1 MDKLEIDSFS
11 INTAIENFLDRCS
24 IDEEQDA
31 ISKSEIYV
39 TLEKDKNAFANY
51 GRYPLLL
58 LNKKIVL
65 FVSYRSNTRIKTT

>member
-11 INTAIENFLDRCS
+11 INTAIEDFLDRCS
-24 IDEEQDA
+24 VDEEKDV
-31 ISKSEIYV
+31 ISKTEIYS

-58 LNKKIVL
+58 LNKKIVPPVL
-65 FVSYRSNTRIKTT
+65 YLGRIQE